1 MPFIA
6 SPFDFTLGGTVRVG
20 FQSPRINRG
29 FDDFLADSRAI
40 AISIGRQLQRDFSR
54 RSVPAPAAFV
64 ARTAPCPEGQTRNPV
79 TGLCEGVN
87 VGFLDDIITTVERLA
102 PVAQQLG
109 FLPPPDP
116 IILNAGGRGPGQ
128 TGVPVIDFA
137 GLPAIIPPL
146 VRQLPGIVGGL
157 AAGELFEGFF
167 GNGGP
172 SRVGGIMRAGRC
184 DGVFHTTP
192 TGKRLPNRVSLV
204 EDGSGA
210 MAFMVNAGRPLT
222 WSKISLKKS
231 SPRHHHHRPR

>member
-1 MPFIA
+1 
-6 SPFDFTLGGTVRVG
+6 
-20 FQSPRINRG
+20 
-29 FDDFLADSRAI
+29 
-40 AISIGRQLQRDFSR
+40 
-54 RSVPAPAAFV
+54 
-64 ARTAPCPEGQTRNPV
+64 
-79 TGLCEGVN
+79 
-87 VGFLDDIITTVERLA
+87 VGFLDDILTTIERSVPIARDLGLIPQA
-102 PVAQQLG
+102 QLPV
-109 FLPPPDP
+109 
-116 IILNAGGRGPGQ
+116 IVNAGGFPSGPGQ
-128 TGVPVIDFA
+128 TGVPVVDFA

-146 VRQLPGIVGGL
+146 VRQIPGVLGGL
-157 AAGELFEGFF
+157 AAGELLEGFF
-167 GNGGP
+167 GGNGGA